1 MTERRCLFCRYWIML
16 GDDPNP
22 VAAEWEVQGRHGP
35 NVGLAGQCGH
45 PTRTRYYGAASIATC
60 ELWEQRLGE
69 RTVEVRTMTPG
80 PSHPDSH

>member
-1 MTERRCLFCRYWIML
+1 MTERRCLFCRHWIML

-60 ELWEQRLGE
+60 ELWEQRLDE
-69 RTVEVRTMTPG
+69 RTAVSVPDRQVACAPG
-80 PSHPDSH
+80 